1 MSIDTL
7 VLTKGVPD
15 FREGQ
20 VSFDEDGHLERGKTP
35 TVMNPND
42 RHALRAALQT
52 KVRNGGTVSLMSMG
66 PPGYAEILQE
76 GMRDVYA
83 DELYLLSDR
92 EMGAADTWATAMTV
106 STGIEHLVS
115 TGIEHLETPPD
126 LLFAGFKTADG
137 ETGHTGP
144 QTEWCLNVNDELPDY
159 PLITHVVAIDIDEDE
174 GVVRT
179 KRLVEG
185 DVSEIETVEAE
196 LPAFV
201 VADPEFEPTY
211 RKADHRLRHK
221 ELRRETEARAAE
233 FGEYLDD
240 DADEEPTET
249 RERAAEFGEYLD
261 DGTDRELTDWD
272 RFHMWNH
279 EYLNLDPDYIGLD
292 GSPTIVA
299 GVDPIPKA
307 PSEREATVVDPDDE
321 GGMEDVFEEMK
332 AFAGGD

>member
-1 MSIDTL
+1 MTIDTL

-42 RHALRAALQT
+42 KHALRAALQT
-52 KVRNGGTVSLMSMG
+52 KVRHGGTVSLMSMG
-66 PPGYAEILQE
+66 PPGYAEVLQE

-83 DELYLLSDR
+83 DDLYLLSDR

-106 STGIEHLVS
+106 ATGIQ
-115 TGIEHLETPPD
+115 HLESPPD
-126 LLFAGFKTADG
+126 LVFAGFKTADG

-144 QTEWCLNVNDELPDY
+144 QTEWCLGINEELPDY
-159 PLITHVVAIDIDEDE
+159 PLITHVVAIDIDEAE

-185 DVSEIETVEAE
+185 DVSEIETVETE
-196 LPAFV
+196 LPAFI

-221 ELRRETEARAAE
+221 DFRDRTEARAAG

-240 DADEEPTET
+240 DTDTEPTDYE
-249 RERAAEFGEYLD
+249 D
-261 DGTDRELTDWD
+261 
-272 RFHMWNH
+272 FHMWNH
-279 EYLNLDPDYIGLD
+279 ENLNLDPDFIGLD

-307 PSEREATVVDPDDE
+307 PSEREATFVEPEDE
-321 GGMEDVFEEMK
+321 DGMEEIYEEM
-332 AFAGGD
+332 AAHAGGD